1 VTRADGLL
9 SAPTLSRVVVELEQ
23 HGLLVSEQTS
33 STQGRLKLL
42 RPTPAA
48 LHFLAA
54 RADTAFAE
62 FAAIIREAERR

>member
-1 VTRADGLL
+1 
-9 SAPTLSRVVVELEQ
+9 
-23 HGLLVSEQTS
+23 VSEQTS